1 MTKKKPC
8 VVYIGRNNNSH
19 DQKFIDALSRHF
31 RVVEIFTQNLTTTT
45 ISNENFAEASLI
57 VAGPLT
63 DTISAIPL
71 SVRLPV
77 LGISHAYDLNIE
89 FNHPDLKANIF
100 RCTAI
105 MSDCTHITS
114 ILRNTYSYTNK
125 IYEIPW
131 GCEQDYFSK
140 VKVLFDQKPKI
151 LVTRN
156 WLPLYRND
164 VIINSLKLLELKGI
178 DFSCTF
184 IGDGPLLEDQ
194 IENLDKRLELLDIRF
209 LGHQSHVEIRNEMS
223 DNWIYISAASSDG
236 TSISLLEAMSAGM
249 ICIATDFPSNLE
261 WIEHSK
267 SGFIFPNGD
276 SEALA
281 SMIEQ
286 VSTLSLQ
293 EKIRISKS
301 AREITLKR
309 GDWRKNQ
316 IAFTSVAIAMT

>member
-1 MTKKKPC
+1 M
-8 VVYIGRNNNSH
+8 YIGRNKNVH
-19 DQKFIDALSRHF
+19 DRRFIEVLSRHF
-31 RVVEIFTQNLTTTT
+31 SVVEIFTQDPTATPMANVK
-45 ISNENFAEASLI
+45 FAEASLI

-63 DTISAIPL
+63 DAISAIPL
-71 SVRLPV
+71 SVRLPI

-89 FNHPDLKANIF
+89 FSHPDLEANIL
-100 RCTAI
+100 RCAAI
-105 MSDCTHITS
+105 MSDCAHITN
-114 ILRNTYSYTNK
+114 ILRDTYNYTNK

-131 GCEQDYFSK
+131 GCEQDFFSK
-140 VKVLFDQKPKI
+140 VKVSFDQKPKI

-156 WLPLYRND
+156 WSPVYRND
-164 VIINSLKLLELKGI
+164 VIINALELLKLREM

-194 IENLDKRLELLDIRF
+194 IENLAERQESLNVRF
-209 LGHQSHVEIRNEMS
+209 LGHKNHAEIRNEMS

-249 ICIATDFPSNLE
+249 ICIATDFPSNRE
-261 WIEHSK
+261 WIDHSK
-267 SGFIFPNGD
+267 SGFTFPNGN

-293 EKIRISKS
+293 EKIRISRA
-301 AREITLKR
+301 AREVTLKR

-316 IAFTSVAIAMT
+316 KAFTAIAIAMI